1 MLKTAGIFAVAL
13 GLTANV
19 AQAQQSCQANSAA
32 GCSVNTTASVVVP
45 AMIELTVAGTGTI
58 NLTSPDVDA
67 LTGGFVPDVGPAITV
82 RANRRWTLSVH
93 TTAATEWLYSGTE
106 SGVKP
111 ITDLTWSSTS
121 GGTYAAIT
129 TSAVP
134 LVSNQA
140 RTNAGAASIFF
151 RTLYSS
157 DLSSDRNAAGTYSLP
172 LVFTLTA
179 P

>member
-1 MLKTAGIFAVAL
+1 MLKTAGILAVAL
-13 GLTANV
+13 GLTASV
-19 AQAQQSCQANSAA
+19 AQAQSCQANSAA

-45 AMIELTVAGTGTI
+45 AMVELTVAGAGTI
-58 NLTSPDVDA
+58 ALTSPDIDA
-67 LTGGFVPDVGPAITV
+67 LTGGFVPDAGPAIAV

-106 SGVKP
+106 GGVKP
-111 ITDLTWSSTS
+111 ISDLTWSSTFA
-121 GGTYAAIT
+121 GTYAAMT
-129 TSAVP
+129 TTAAP
-134 LVSNQA
+134 IVSNQA
-140 RTNAGAASIFF
+140 RTNAGAPTIFF

-157 DLSSDRNAAGTYSLP
+157 DLSANSNAAGTYSLP

>member
-1 MLKTAGIFAVAL
+1 MLKTAGILAVAL
-13 GLTANV
+13 GLTAS
-19 AQAQQSCQANSAA
+19 AALAQQSCQANSAA
-32 GCSVNTTASVVVP
+32 GCSVNTTAQVVVP

-67 LTGGFVPDVGPAITV
+67 LTGGFVPDVGPGITV

-93 TTAATEWLYSGTE
+93 TTATEWLYSGTE
-106 SGVKP
+106 NGVKP
-111 ITDLTWSSTS
+111 ITDLTWSSTAA
-121 GGTYAAIT
+121 GTYAAIT
-129 TSAVP
+129 GSAAP
-134 LVSNQA
+134 MLTNQA
-140 RTNAGAASIFF
+140 RTNAGAATIFF

-157 DLSSDRNAAGTYSLP
+157 DLSSDSNAAGTYSLP